1 MKIYKIFAGGLRKK
15 KFADLHRDIRRG
27 IKSVSTVAGINS
39 TQVGSSAYKKMWFG
53 DVDLFSNLDPD
64 KIPVFAKQLQK
75 IVNKLPEAFYFADCK
90 IGVTKKKGRHWNKK
104 QVIAGVNKGLQIED
118 ALRMKAIT
126 KLDII
131 VPVKTKF
138 GQRLVELT
146 NFFYIP
152 GVSAPFGDFLKEM
165 DADIQKYHLKNR
177 KLKVLKRKLSKL
189 LWTDKKEDQKE
200 INQIARIVRGRA
212 GKLATILAD
221 CEVARILV
229 KNKVLQKK
237 QLTYLTNLMK
247 RKITMRNLGEL
258 EKHTNTEVN
267 AAVNKSLGKTG
278 K

>member
-1 MKIYKIFAGGLRKK
+1 MKIYKLFAGGLRKK
-15 KFADLHRDIRRG
+15 KFTDLHTDIRRG
-27 IKSVSTVAGINS
+27 IKAVSSVAGVNS

-53 DVDLFSNLDPD
+53 DVDLFSNLDPE
-64 KIPVFAKQLQK
+64 KIPLFAKQLQK
-75 IVNKLPEAFYFADCK
+75 IVNKLPDAFYFADCK
-90 IGVTKKKGRHWNKK
+90 IGGTKKKGRHWSKT
-104 QVIAGVNKGLQIED
+104 QVIAGVNKGLRIED

-126 KLDII
+126 KLDVI

-165 DADIQKYHLKNR
+165 DADIKKYHQKNR

-200 INQIARIVRGRA
+200 IHQIARIVRGRA

-221 CEVARILV
+221 CEVARLLV
-229 KNKVLQKK
+229 KNKALQKK
-237 QLTYLTNLMK
+237 QLAYLTNLMN

-267 AAVNKSLGKTG
+267 AAVNKSLGG
-278 K
+278 R